1 MSLTRFIHL
10 SVCVRVLVC
19 VCVLGRVFAVSCHL
33 ENFIIKLRV
42 AAKDSRAGGKGEAG
56 AERDTVGRMEML
68 ASFAR

>member
-1 MSLTRFIHL
+1 M
-10 SVCVRVLVC
+10 
-19 VCVLGRVFAVSCHL
+19 SCHL

-42 AAKDSRAGGKGEAG
+42 AAKDSRAGGKGGAG